1 MRHVFDRSETIR
13 SLVTSR
19 ALLDIL
25 PNGLQPVRCI
35 LFDKT
40 PLSNWPAAWHQDLTI
55 ALKEKHDTPGYLNW
69 SVKDGVSH
77 VQPPIELLEK
87 MVTVRIHLDDTPTEN
102 GALKAIEESHLKG
115 QIPSDKIAKLTD
127 DSNST
132 CSCAAGDILLMKP
145 LILHASERSI
155 TPVHRRIIHIEYAD
169 LSTLADDL
177 E

>member
-127 DSNST
+127 ESNST